1 MKNRW
6 TVVILMV
13 FIVMNA
19 SSQHRDIKE
28 AYTLAKSHLL
38 LTSDNTDTS
47 FLIHKSNANAATRTV
62 TDVTQEPFYVFSDT
76 VQSAFVIISG
86 DKRMKDVLAYSN
98 NVAWDSE
105 IIPDALQYLLQLYK
119 EQFDHVQSTLP
130 SNDGTTLGI
139 TIPDV
144 SPLIKSTWSQEAPY
158 NNLCPSGCPSGCVAT
173 AMSQIMNYYKFPLQ
187 GSGYFSYR
195 SSSKN
200 YNCSFDFGNT
210 VFKWDK
216 IYNSYKSS
224 FVNGDAVAELTY
236 ACGVSVGMDYTE
248 KGSGAYMADAPYAL
262 INFFNYNK
270 NTTYRYRPYFST
282 AEWYQMLCGELQAGR
297 PVLYGGIDS
306 NSGGHAFIIDG
317 CNSKTGMFHI
327 NWGWGGSFDGYY
339 ELDALDPDKYR
350 FSTYQDMVINISA
363 TEVGKHDDVFYA
375 EQFIALSPLKTD
387 KTIKFRLS
395 DVYNYSNSSSY
406 VVPQSK
412 FNGSIGVGLFD
423 KDFTFIASLDA
434 EAIEGL
440 NGFYGYS
447 ELNFTVNV
455 SRASIPEDGEY
466 YIAPYAIGEH
476 SDTPTRIRTYNA
488 ATDYV
493 SINITGD
500 SDDTDEDNDDA
511 EEEDEEL
518 GCTYIWND
526 SFENVVALDKYEQ
539 ISEVGNSTWNIR
551 RTLLP
556 SPDVPVA
563 ADGRSYLYIEHKP
576 SFPSINS
583 NNCAVTKLI
592 TEEIILDP
600 DSTYSFSFMSTSI
613 SDTLSAPNSINIYYE
628 LDGKW
633 ELIDRH
639 VAINIHEWNRYT
651 SLLSGIKKTRFA
663 IEGNITTRTSLCLDD
678 LLISTAGNTSVAG
691 IEIKDTEE
699 DIIVYD
705 TRGIMQPA
713 NFKKKGL
720 YIIKYNNNRIKKV
733 LYH

>member
-262 INFFNYNK
+262 INFFN
-270 NTTYRYRPYFST
+270 
-282 AEWYQMLCGELQAGR
+282 
-297 PVLYGGIDS
+297 
-306 NSGGHAFIIDG
+306 
-317 CNSKTGMFHI
+317 
-327 NWGWGGSFDGYY
+327 
-339 ELDALDPDKYR
+339 
-350 FSTYQDMVINISA
+350 
-363 TEVGKHDDVFYA
+363 
-375 EQFIALSPLKTD
+375 
-387 KTIKFRLS
+387 
-395 DVYNYSNSSSY
+395 
-406 VVPQSK
+406 
-412 FNGSIGVGLFD
+412 
-423 KDFTFIASLDA
+423 
-434 EAIEGL
+434 
-440 NGFYGYS
+440 
-447 ELNFTVNV
+447 
-455 SRASIPEDGEY
+455 
-466 YIAPYAIGEH
+466 
-476 SDTPTRIRTYNA
+476 
-488 ATDYV
+488 
-493 SINITGD
+493 
-500 SDDTDEDNDDA
+500 
-511 EEEDEEL
+511 
-518 GCTYIWND
+518 
-526 SFENVVALDKYEQ
+526 
-539 ISEVGNSTWNIR
+539 
-551 RTLLP
+551 
-556 SPDVPVA
+556 
-563 ADGRSYLYIEHKP
+563 
-576 SFPSINS
+576 
-583 NNCAVTKLI
+583 
-592 TEEIILDP
+592 
-600 DSTYSFSFMSTSI
+600 
-613 SDTLSAPNSINIYYE
+613 
-628 LDGKW
+628 
-633 ELIDRH
+633 
-639 VAINIHEWNRYT
+639 
-651 SLLSGIKKTRFA
+651 
-663 IEGNITTRTSLCLDD
+663 
-678 LLISTAGNTSVAG
+678 
-691 IEIKDTEE
+691 
-699 DIIVYD
+699 
-705 TRGIMQPA
+705 
-713 NFKKKGL
+713 
-720 YIIKYNNNRIKKV
+720 
-733 LYH
+733 